1 MTELE
6 FDSVQAFHT
15 PLYLAKTFVDTL
27 EETELLELP
36 NSFMLVLGRKE
47 NTWYLTAMPIPYP
60 NDITTYL
67 VQAVDKDNRIIP
79 VSSMVLSKEY
89 FMKLFSLKKEF

>member
-6 FDSVQAFHT
+6 FDRVQIFYT
-15 PLYLAKTFVDTL
+15 PLYLAKTFIDAL
-27 EETELLELP
+27 EGKELLELAE
-36 NSFMLVLGRKE
+36 SFMLNRKL

-60 NDITTYL
+60 NDTTTYL
-67 VQAVDKDNRIIP
+67 VQAVDKDNRFIP

-89 FMKLFSLKKEF
+89 FMNLFSLKKEF

>member
-6 FDSVQAFHT
+6 FEKVQIFHT
-15 PLYLAKTFVDTL
+15 PLYLAKTFIDTL
-27 EETELLELP
+27 EEKELLELAE
-36 NSFMLVLGRKE
+36 SFMLNRKQ

-60 NDITTYL
+60 NDTTTYL
-67 VQAVDKDNRIIP
+67 VQAVDKANRIIP

>member
-6 FDSVQAFHT
+6 FDRVQIFYT

-27 EETELLELP
+27 EEKELLELAE
-36 NSFMLVLGRKE
+36 SFMLNRKQ

-60 NDITTYL
+60 NDTTTYL

-79 VSSMVLSKEY
+79 ISSMVLSKEY
-89 FMKLFSLKKEF
+89 FIKLFSLKKEF